1 MSKNSSSKRK
11 AKQTAQRTQNAQQAQ
26 MRALRI
32 AEALIDVCEPFVD
45 EFFEKRKFIA
55 PNDWFELWRAGS
67 YAWNLAVEGHNDV
80 IDAFLDQHIAEL
92 GNTVFFANAR
102 KLMSKMIK
110 RKNELYPQLRTE
122 IKKVA
127 AVPSSTGTRLKVTL
141 GETHGKLQDSEDEEE
156 KPIETEQEE
165 IPAEITAEKQTPFVL
180 KVPAATSMSNDREQG
195 SPQETEETAKAKNAD
210 DIEAKLEQFNSLA
223 TKTQVLLKG
232 IVSQLESQ
240 KVPSMEETNALDH
253 NIEILRKEYDD
264 FVAYAGDLLP
274 KEEMPP
280 EGSGLGEY
288 RKAIE
293 NSTALILKRK
303 MEEAREILGRFTRI
317 RGKVAAYSNAL
328 KPYQDAA
335 AELLGSLSEEKI
347 HEIIPS
353 TIAPKV
359 FLDALEI
366 EDIAGT
372 EDNLDLI
379 DELGTYYTARVYA
392 GLVGHQYYE
401 DTSIPLV
408 PADAAKPSQEEAPA
422 PAETERTPQES
433 EEKTVIA
440 EAPHTADVGAEETA
454 ATNVDAVPED
464 TPKKK
469 AGKKRSSKKQNQGNE
484 TKTDLPAGE
493 DANNAK
499 VQDDKSV
506 PESESDNTDISEVPA
521 EKEAPSANGPK
532 TKSPEEDI
540 FADNAS
546 SNEPCKAEP
555 LEGVDLRQYL
565 EQREAPSDEEFCTLI
580 SKVINQPAETPK
592 QVKSAIVQ
600 AVLLANGAELEEDRP
615 DAGLYSSQL
624 KLATH
629 LLLGESPYSSE
640 NVTSVFP
647 DPQNENKALLLSA
660 YLFAMLNPS
669 VSHDNTLWAEA
680 KNYLSDYDTLF
691 IGFGAFKQLFNKL
704 IAVKDFE
711 LGFSQSVIASLGSA
725 AEIDA
730 LIGKLRNAAKNYLV
744 LQIPNIPIKL
754 LPRLYG
760 KCFGTG
766 SALYNCMSIISEGK
780 KDKKSI
786 DVVEKNL
793 AMYCDKQD
801 DSFIINTSK
810 VENILDSEWESIKK
824 ETKDKSTFKLDYKGR
839 DQTIRQFTSR
849 LELMRSWLE
858 QMSYAN
864 KKEHLSRL
872 RELKKNILDICDNI
886 LKDGSWKKESFSN
899 ILYWLLLYMK
909 GYLKGE
915 VTDLRIYSDLLFTGA
930 ISVNEAGSPLIDP
943 NMAKIRYFEP
953 WRNALRHIYADAKS
967 EDEVRSEILG
977 SAVDSSDENDGLKDN
992 LHQLEMLGKIA
1003 KKPNPDYDISESQV
1017 NAAISYA
1024 DGYIVIFKN
1033 KLELAYTYGQINE
1046 NEKDILSKIMENYRS
1061 TFYGL
1066 KDFALWR
1073 RFLDALS
1080 KQINEYADER
1090 KDGLRDRINKQL
1102 ETNPESSI
1110 LKEARRLLE
1119 EEQNIAV
1126 AEEYLN
1132 RFDVKQTSLD
1142 DVNMLMHE
1150 SKYYEEFQVL
1160 ENSLLQECKK
1170 DRRLWRMDGGP
1181 DDFEKI
1187 RDCWPSKSS
1196 SNKGEQIKKLFECL
1210 GFNAIGMV
1218 NRSVISKEEV
1228 FKVTVEATPKC
1239 QADYIHP
1246 IAAFGTQRKTPI
1258 NVIVLYNNCTPKQ
1271 LVDTVSSIN
1280 LRSLSIV
1287 LINKAYDAANRR
1299 QIGELFH
1306 ATTGQ
1311 NPFLLVDLVLFLFL
1325 AKHQVTERLPALL
1338 NCALPYTTY
1347 QPFVRDGGSIP
1358 DEMFFGRTQELNT
1371 ISDLNGTCV
1380 VYGGRQ
1386 LGKTALLERVESLCS
1401 KPKDKEFAVYSTII
1415 NCKEEKDV
1423 VSTLIKDIKRKADG
1437 RIKLRECTTI
1447 KELCDQLSKLF
1458 RNETIVTMHL
1468 LIDEVD
1474 DFLGAI
1480 ADQAYKPLQPLVDL
1494 RRETRN
1500 NFKFVIAG
1508 LHNVCRAENATKEN
1522 GLFGQLGTPLC
1533 IKPLSPMDALNLL
1546 SRPLSYLGFQI
1557 DRNKLETILTNTN
1570 YYPGIIQF
1578 FGYMLVQTLTGEYQ
1592 KYYRAS
1598 DGNPPFTLR
1607 DDQLGSVMNSADLN
1621 KSIKDKIR
1629 LTLELDSRY
1638 FMIARCITLL
1648 HYYHEGSYGDIYG
1661 FKLNEIID
1669 IANEYSIHCLENE
1682 KPDEYKNLLAEM
1694 EEMGIVCQSEGRY
1707 RLRKASFIDIIGENP
1722 EVLEQEIE
1730 QNNQEA

>member
-1 MSKNSSSKRK
+1 MSEWHHFWN
-11 AKQTAQRTQNAQQAQ
+11 
-26 MRALRI
+26 LGRI
-32 AEALIDVCEPFVD
+32 AWNIAILGLKERVKARIEENCKDD
-45 EFFEKRKFIA
+45 EKMKEI
-55 PNDWFELWRAGS
+55 NEM
-67 YAWNLAVEGHNDV
+67 V
-80 IDAFLDQHIAEL
+80 
-92 GNTVFFANAR
+92 
-102 KLMSKMIK
+102 SKMST
-110 RKNELYPQLRTE
+110 RKKKLYPQIRTE
-122 IKKVA
+122 IKRVA
-127 AVPSSTGTRLKVTL
+127 AVLDGNQAKLRVTL
-141 GETHGKLQDSEDEEE
+141 GETHDKCQISEADEDNQDELISDDMTQTQSVEE
-156 KPIETEQEE
+156 
-165 IPAEITAEKQTPFVL
+165 TP
-180 KVPAATSMSNDREQG
+180 DC
-195 SPQETEETAKAKNAD
+195 PQEKADMGTD
-210 DIEAKLEQFNSLA
+210 DIEAKIKEFDLLAAETQTRLKEIASL
-223 TKTQVLLKG
+223 
-232 IVSQLESQ
+232 IESQ
-240 KVPSMEETNALDH
+240 KVPSVEETNALD
-253 NIEILRKEYDD
+253 NNLETLRAKYED
-264 FVAYAGDLLP
+264 FVAYASATIPD
-274 KEEMPP
+274 EEMPP
-280 EGSGLGEY
+280 EGSSLEEY
-288 RKAIE
+288 RTAIE
-293 NSTALILKRK
+293 NSSTLRIREKI
-303 MEEAREILGRFTRI
+303 EEARKTLNRFSRI
-317 RGKVAAYSNAL
+317 RGKVVEYSLAL
-328 KPYQDAA
+328 KPYQEKAT
-335 AELLGSLSEEKI
+335 ELIKSLSEEKI
-347 HEIIPS
+347 DEITAGTAGPE
-353 TIAPKV
+353 V
-359 FLDALEI
+359 FLSAFDTENLTGKPALLVEI
-366 EDIAGT
+366 SKYYPNQIVQWGLAG
-372 EDNLDLI
+372 N
-379 DELGTYYTARVYA
+379 
-392 GLVGHQYYE
+392 QYYE
-401 DTSIPLV
+401 DTSISE
-408 PADAAKPSQEEAPA
+408 DDSDKSIKSSQEESTSPIE
-422 PAETERTPQES
+422 PEEQTPQKPQEDDA
-433 EEKTVIA
+433 VA
-440 EAPHTADVGAEETA
+440 EAPHNTDVDTIEPTATSIDAEQNSHETVS
-454 ATNVDAVPED
+454 NDAPR
-464 TPKKK
+464 KKTGK
-469 AGKKRSSKKQNQGNE
+469 ASKRSSKKQNQGNE
-484 TKTDLPAGE
+484 TKTDLPSEE
-493 DANNAK
+493 DENNAIIK
-499 VQDDKSV
+499 DDNFI
-506 PESESDNTDISEVPA
+506 PESESDNTDNSEAPA
-521 EKEAPSANGPK
+521 EKEVSSSNGPK

-555 LEGVDLRQYL
+555 LEGVDFRQYL

-615 DAGLYSSQL
+615 DASQYSAQL

-629 LLLGESPYSSE
+629 LLLGETPYSSE
-640 NVTSVFP
+640 NVTSIFP

-680 KNYLSDYDTLF
+680 KNYLSDYDSLF
-691 IGFGAFKQLFNKL
+691 VGFGAFKQLFNKL
-704 IAVKDFE
+704 MAVKDFE

-730 LIGKLRNAAKNYLV
+730 LISKLRNAAKNYLV
-744 LQIPNIPIKL
+744 LQIPNIPIRL

-766 SALYNCMSIISEGK
+766 SALFNCMSIISVGK

-793 AMYCDKQD
+793 AMYCDRQD

-872 RELKKNILDICDNI
+872 RELKKNILDICDII

-930 ISVNEAGSPLIDP
+930 ISVNEAGSPIIDP

-1003 KKPNPDYDISESQV
+1003 KKTNPDYDISESQV

-1110 LKEARRLLE
+1110 LKEASRLLE

-1150 SKYYEEFQVL
+1150 SKYYEEFQEL

-1246 IAAFGTQRKTPI
+1246 IAAFGTQRRAPI
-1258 NVIVLYNNCTPKQ
+1258 NVIVLYSNCTPKQ

-1280 LRSLSIV
+1280 LRSLSFV

-1423 VSTLIKDIKRKADG
+1423 VSTLIKDIRRKADG

-1480 ADQAYKPLQPLVDL
+1480 ADQAYKPLQPFVDL

-1598 DGNPPFTLR
+1598 DGNPPFSLR

-1669 IANEYSIHCLENE
+1669 IANEYGIHCLENE

-1722 EVLEQEIE
+1722 EVLEHEIE
-1730 QNNQEA
+1730 QNN